1 MTFTDKIIKKTRT
14 IGVDPPP
21 VLEVKN
27 WLSNPDLQPSKPLI
41 DVSQAAPTE
50 PPPEKMLEFMANK
63 ILCDNAVNTYGPV
76 LGLDELRESLASKWS
91 RQYQGKVS
99 KENVA
104 VTSGCNQAFCAS
116 ISSFTSENDEVIIPT
131 PWYFNHHMWLQMA
144 GVKSIPL
151 DTDANMNPIIE
162 KAEALITDRTRAIVL
177 VSPNNPSG
185 AIYSNQL
192 LQKFFDLCKSNQI
205 RLIIDETYK
214 DFHPNASQPHTLLE
228 NNNWDQ
234 VLTILYS
241 FSKTYRMTG
250 HRIGAL
256 LTSKENLIE
265 IEKALDTFTVC
276 PPQLGQYAA
285 NWGLNNLEAWAA
297 ERRTEILQRAK
308 HFSEKFQP
316 LSAAGWSLRGCGAYF
331 AFVEHPFEDESNI
344 LAPLILRD
352 QGILLMPGTMFYPK
366 HNPLGSRSFRIAFGQ
381 FSDDTFLIQFQI
393 SIGQGWGLSCLTRA
407 VRPLNCLAAA
417 LANRNLNFDPKL
429 EQKRTKKIG
438 IY

>member
-151 DTDANMNPIIE
+151 DTDANMSPIIE

-228 NNNWDQ
+228 NNDWDQ

-297 ERRTEILQRAK
+297 ERRIEILQRAK

-366 HNPLGSRSFRIAFGQ
+366 HNPLGSRSFRIAFANI
-381 FSDDTFLIQFQI
+381 DKNKI
-393 SIGQGWGLSCLTRA
+393 STLLERLKDLSYQR
-407 VRPLNCLAAA
+407 LNSK
-417 LANRNLNFDPKL
+417 NNMIN
-429 EQKRTKKIG
+429 
-438 IY
+438 

>member
-50 PPPEKMLEFMANK
+50 PPPKKMLEFMANK

-366 HNPLGSRSFRIAFGQ
+366 HNPLGSRSFRIAFANI
-381 FSDDTFLIQFQI
+381 DKNKI
-393 SIGQGWGLSCLTRA
+393 STLLERLKDLSYQR
-407 VRPLNCLAAA
+407 LNSK
-417 LANRNLNFDPKL
+417 NNMIN
-429 EQKRTKKIG
+429 
-438 IY
+438 

>member
-151 DTDANMNPIIE
+151 DTDANMSPIIE

-265 IEKALDTFTVC
+265 IEKVLDTFTVC

-366 HNPLGSRSFRIAFGQ
+366 HNPLGSRSFRIAFANI
-381 FSDDTFLIQFQI
+381 DKNKI
-393 SIGQGWGLSCLTRA
+393 STLLERLKDLSYQR
-407 VRPLNCLAAA
+407 LNSK
-417 LANRNLNFDPKL
+417 NNMIN
-429 EQKRTKKIG
+429 
-438 IY
+438 

>member
-162 KAEALITDRTRAIVL
+162 KAEALITERTRAIVL

-366 HNPLGSRSFRIAFGQ
+366 HNPLGSRSFRIAFANI
-381 FSDDTFLIQFQI
+381 DKNKI
-393 SIGQGWGLSCLTRA
+393 STLLERLKDLSYQR
-407 VRPLNCLAAA
+407 LNSK
-417 LANRNLNFDPKL
+417 NNMIN
-429 EQKRTKKIG
+429 
-438 IY
+438 

>member
-1 MTFTDKIIKKTRT
+1 MTFTDKILKKTRT

-104 VTSGCNQAFCAS
+104 ITSGCNQAFCAS

-366 HNPLGSRSFRIAFGQ
+366 HNPLGSRSFRIAFANI
-381 FSDDTFLIQFQI
+381 DKYKI
-393 SIGQGWGLSCLTRA
+393 STLLERLKDLSYQR
-407 VRPLNCLAAA
+407 LNIK
-417 LANRNLNFDPKL
+417 NNM
-429 EQKRTKKIG
+429 I
-438 IY
+438 

>member
-162 KAEALITDRTRAIVL
+162 KAEALIADRTRAIVL

-316 LSAAGWSLRGCGAYF
+316 LSATGWSLRGCGAYF
-331 AFVEHPFEDESNI
+331 AFVEHPFEDESDI

-366 HNPLGSRSFRIAFGQ
+366 HNPLGSRSFRIAFANI
-381 FSDDTFLIQFQI
+381 DKNKI
-393 SIGQGWGLSCLTRA
+393 STLLERLKDLSYQR
-407 VRPLNCLAAA
+407 LNSK
-417 LANRNLNFDPKL
+417 NNMIN
-429 EQKRTKKIG
+429 
-438 IY
+438 

>member
-162 KAEALITDRTRAIVL
+162 KAEALIADRTRAIVL

-366 HNPLGSRSFRIAFGQ
+366 HNPLGSRSFRIAFANI
-381 FSDDTFLIQFQI
+381 DKNKI
-393 SIGQGWGLSCLTRA
+393 STLLERLKDLSYQR
-407 VRPLNCLAAA
+407 LNIK
-417 LANRNLNFDPKL
+417 NNMIN
-429 EQKRTKKIG
+429 
-438 IY
+438 

>member
-104 VTSGCNQAFCAS
+104 ITSGCNQAFCAS

-192 LQKFFDLCKSNQI
+192 LQKYFDLCKSNQI

-366 HNPLGSRSFRIAFGQ
+366 HNPLGSRSFRIAFANI
-381 FSDDTFLIQFQI
+381 DKNKITTLLERLKD
-393 SIGQGWGLSCLTRA
+393 LSYQR
-407 VRPLNCLAAA
+407 LNS
-417 LANRNLNFDPKL
+417 
-429 EQKRTKKIG
+429 KRT
-438 IY
+438 

>member
-27 WLSNPDLQPSKPLI
+27 WLSKTDLQPSKPLI

-50 PPPEKMLEFMANK
+50 PPPKKMLEFMANK

-151 DTDANMNPIIE
+151 DTDANMNPIVE

-214 DFHPNASQPHTLLE
+214 DFHPKASQPHTLLE

-316 LSAAGWSLRGCGAYF
+316 LSATGWSLRGCGAYF

-366 HNPLGSRSFRIAFGQ
+366 HNPLGSRSFRIAFANI
-381 FSDDTFLIQFQI
+381 DKNKI
-393 SIGQGWGLSCLTRA
+393 STLLERLKDLSYQR
-407 VRPLNCLAAA
+407 LNSK
-417 LANRNLNFDPKL
+417 NNMVN
-429 EQKRTKKIG
+429 
-438 IY
+438 

>member
-228 NNNWDQ
+228 NNDWDQ

-265 IEKALDTFTVC
+265 IEKVLDTFTVC

-366 HNPLGSRSFRIAFGQ
+366 HNPLGSRSFRIAFANI
-381 FSDDTFLIQFQI
+381 DKNKI
-393 SIGQGWGLSCLTRA
+393 STLLERLKDLSYQR
-407 VRPLNCLAAA
+407 LNSK
-417 LANRNLNFDPKL
+417 NNMIN
-429 EQKRTKKIG
+429 
-438 IY
+438 

>member
-151 DTDANMNPIIE
+151 ETDANMNPILE

-228 NNNWDQ
+228 NKNWDQ

-331 AFVEHPFEDESNI
+331 AFVEHPFEEGSNI

-366 HNPLGSRSFRIAFGQ
+366 HNPVGSRSFRIAFANIDKNKITTLLERLKDLSYQ
-381 FSDDTFLIQFQI
+381 RLI
-393 SIGQGWGLSCLTRA
+393 S
-407 VRPLNCLAAA
+407 
-417 LANRNLNFDPKL
+417 
-429 EQKRTKKIG
+429 KRT
-438 IY
+438 

>member
-151 DTDANMNPIIE
+151 DTDANMSPIIE

-228 NNNWDQ
+228 NNDWDQ

-366 HNPLGSRSFRIAFGQ
+366 HNPLGSRSFRIAFANI
-381 FSDDTFLIQFQI
+381 DKNKI
-393 SIGQGWGLSCLTRA
+393 STLLERLKDLSYQR
-407 VRPLNCLAAA
+407 LNSK
-417 LANRNLNFDPKL
+417 NNMIN
-429 EQKRTKKIG
+429 
-438 IY
+438 

>member
-192 LQKFFDLCKSNQI
+192 LQKFFDLCRSNQI

-366 HNPLGSRSFRIAFGQ
+366 HNPLGSRSFRIAFANI
-381 FSDDTFLIQFQI
+381 DKNKI
-393 SIGQGWGLSCLTRA
+393 STLLERLKDLSYQR
-407 VRPLNCLAAA
+407 LNSK
-417 LANRNLNFDPKL
+417 NNMIN
-429 EQKRTKKIG
+429 
-438 IY
+438 

>member
-228 NNNWDQ
+228 NNNWDR

-366 HNPLGSRSFRIAFGQ
+366 HNPLGARSFRIAFANI
-381 FSDDTFLIQFQI
+381 DKNKI
-393 SIGQGWGLSCLTRA
+393 STLLERLKDLSYQR
-407 VRPLNCLAAA
+407 LNSK
-417 LANRNLNFDPKL
+417 NNMI
-429 EQKRTKKIG
+429 T
-438 IY
+438 

>member
-162 KAEALITDRTRAIVL
+162 KAEASITDRTRAIVL

-366 HNPLGSRSFRIAFGQ
+366 HNPLGSRSFRIAFANI
-381 FSDDTFLIQFQI
+381 DKNKI
-393 SIGQGWGLSCLTRA
+393 STLLERLKDLSYQR
-407 VRPLNCLAAA
+407 LNSK
-417 LANRNLNFDPKL
+417 NNMIN
-429 EQKRTKKIG
+429 
-438 IY
+438 

>member
-366 HNPLGSRSFRIAFGQ
+366 HNPLGSRSFRIAFANI
-381 FSDDTFLIQFQI
+381 DKNKI
-393 SIGQGWGLSCLTRA
+393 STLLERLKDLSYQR
-407 VRPLNCLAAA
+407 LNS
-417 LANRNLNFDPKL
+417 
-429 EQKRTKKIG
+429 
-438 IY
+438 

>member
-104 VTSGCNQAFCAS
+104 GTSGCNPAFCAS
-116 ISSFTSENDEVIIPT
+116 ISAFTSENDEVIIPT

-151 DTDANMNPIIE
+151 ETDANMNPILE

-285 NWGLNNLEAWAA
+285 NWGLNNLEACAA

-366 HNPLGSRSFRIAFGQ
+366 HNPLGSRSFRIAFANI
-381 FSDDTFLIQFQI
+381 DKYKI
-393 SIGQGWGLSCLTRA
+393 STLLERLKDLSYQR
-407 VRPLNCLAAA
+407 LNIK
-417 LANRNLNFDPKL
+417 NNM
-429 EQKRTKKIG
+429 I
-438 IY
+438 

>member
-27 WLSNPDLQPSKPLI
+27 WLSDPDLQPSKPLI

-91 RQYQGKVS
+91 RQYQGIVS
-99 KENVA
+99 NQNVA
-104 VTSGCNQAFCAS
+104 ITSGCNQAFCAS

-250 HRIGAL
+250 HRVGAL

-297 ERRTEILQRAK
+297 DRRTEILQRAK

-316 LSAAGWSLRGCGAYF
+316 LSAAGWSLKGCGAYF
-331 AFVEHPFEDESNI
+331 AFVEHPFEDGSNI

-366 HNPLGSRSFRIAFGQ
+366 HNPLGSRSFRIAFANI
-381 FSDDTFLIQFQI
+381 DKNKI
-393 SIGQGWGLSCLTRA
+393 STLLERLKDLSYQR
-407 VRPLNCLAAA
+407 LNS
-417 LANRNLNFDPKL
+417 
-429 EQKRTKKIG
+429 KKT
-438 IY
+438 

>member
-265 IEKALDTFTVC
+265 IEKVLDTFTVC

-331 AFVEHPFEDESNI
+331 AFVEHPFKDESNI

-366 HNPLGSRSFRIAFGQ
+366 HNPLGSRSFRIAFANI
-381 FSDDTFLIQFQI
+381 DKNKI
-393 SIGQGWGLSCLTRA
+393 STLLERLKDLSYQR
-407 VRPLNCLAAA
+407 LNSK
-417 LANRNLNFDPKL
+417 NNMIN
-429 EQKRTKKIG
+429 
-438 IY
+438 

>member
-41 DVSQAAPTE
+41 DVSQAAPTV

-151 DTDANMNPIIE
+151 ETDANMNPILE

-366 HNPLGSRSFRIAFGQ
+366 HNPLGSRSFRIAFANI
-381 FSDDTFLIQFQI
+381 DKYKI
-393 SIGQGWGLSCLTRA
+393 STLLERLKDLSYQR
-407 VRPLNCLAAA
+407 LNIK
-417 LANRNLNFDPKL
+417 NNM
-429 EQKRTKKIG
+429 I
-438 IY
+438 

>member
-1 MTFTDKIIKKTRT
+1 MAFTDKIIKKTRT

-99 KENVA
+99 KKNVA

-366 HNPLGSRSFRIAFGQ
+366 HNPLGSRSFRIAFANI
-381 FSDDTFLIQFQI
+381 DKNKI
-393 SIGQGWGLSCLTRA
+393 STLLERLKDLSYQR
-407 VRPLNCLAAA
+407 LNSK
-417 LANRNLNFDPKL
+417 NNMIN
-429 EQKRTKKIG
+429 
-438 IY
+438 

>member
-316 LSAAGWSLRGCGAYF
+316 LSATGWSLRGCGAYF

-366 HNPLGSRSFRIAFGQ
+366 HNPLGSRSFRIAFANI
-381 FSDDTFLIQFQI
+381 DKNKI
-393 SIGQGWGLSCLTRA
+393 STLLERLKDLSYQR
-407 VRPLNCLAAA
+407 LNSK
-417 LANRNLNFDPKL
+417 NNMIN
-429 EQKRTKKIG
+429 
-438 IY
+438 

>member
-91 RQYQGKVS
+91 RQYQGKGS

-151 DTDANMNPIIE
+151 ETDANMNPILE

-366 HNPLGSRSFRIAFGQ
+366 HNPLGSRSFRIAFANI
-381 FSDDTFLIQFQI
+381 DKYKI
-393 SIGQGWGLSCLTRA
+393 STLLERLKDLSYQR
-407 VRPLNCLAAA
+407 LNIK
-417 LANRNLNFDPKL
+417 NNM
-429 EQKRTKKIG
+429 I
-438 IY
+438 

>member
-192 LQKFFDLCKSNQI
+192 LQNFFDLCKSNQI

-228 NNNWDQ
+228 NNIWDQ

-285 NWGLNNLEAWAA
+285 NWGLNNLEAWA
-297 ERRTEILQRAK
+297 EDRRTEILQRAK

-316 LSAAGWSLRGCGAYF
+316 LSAAGWSLKGCGAYF
-331 AFVEHPFEDESNI
+331 AFVEHPFEDGSNI

-366 HNPLGSRSFRIAFGQ
+366 HNPLGSRSFRIAFANI
-381 FSDDTFLIQFQI
+381 DKNKI
-393 SIGQGWGLSCLTRA
+393 STLLERLKDLSYQR
-407 VRPLNCLAAA
+407 LNS
-417 LANRNLNFDPKL
+417 K
-429 EQKRTKKIG
+429 
-438 IY
+438 

>member
-50 PPPEKMLEFMANK
+50 PPPEKMLEFMADK

-131 PWYFNHHMWLQMA
+131 PWYFNHHMWLQMT

-316 LSAAGWSLRGCGAYF
+316 LSATGWSLRGCGAYF

-366 HNPLGSRSFRIAFGQ
+366 HNPLGSRSFRIAFANI
-381 FSDDTFLIQFQI
+381 DKNKI
-393 SIGQGWGLSCLTRA
+393 STLLERLKDLSYQR
-407 VRPLNCLAAA
+407 LNSK
-417 LANRNLNFDPKL
+417 NNMIN
-429 EQKRTKKIG
+429 
-438 IY
+438 

>member
-27 WLSNPDLQPSKPLI
+27 WLSNPDLQPLKPLI

-151 DTDANMNPIIE
+151 DTDVNMNPIIE

-256 LTSKENLIE
+256 ITSKENLIE

-366 HNPLGSRSFRIAFGQ
+366 HNPLGSRSFRIAFANI
-381 FSDDTFLIQFQI
+381 DKYKI
-393 SIGQGWGLSCLTRA
+393 STLLERLKALSYQR
-407 VRPLNCLAAA
+407 LNIET
-417 LANRNLNFDPKL
+417 NM
-429 EQKRTKKIG
+429 T
-438 IY
+438 

>member
-285 NWGLNNLEAWAA
+285 NWGLNNLEAWTA

-352 QGILLMPGTMFYPK
+352 QGILLMPGSMFYPK
-366 HNPLGSRSFRIAFGQ
+366 HNPLGSRSFRIAFANI
-381 FSDDTFLIQFQI
+381 DKNKI
-393 SIGQGWGLSCLTRA
+393 STLLERLKDLSYQR
-407 VRPLNCLAAA
+407 LNSK
-417 LANRNLNFDPKL
+417 NNMIN
-429 EQKRTKKIG
+429 
-438 IY
+438 

>member
-50 PPPEKMLEFMANK
+50 PPPEKMLEFMADK

-366 HNPLGSRSFRIAFGQ
+366 HNPLGSRSFRIAFANI
-381 FSDDTFLIQFQI
+381 DKNKI
-393 SIGQGWGLSCLTRA
+393 STLLERLKDLSYQR
-407 VRPLNCLAAA
+407 LNSK
-417 LANRNLNFDPKL
+417 NNMIN
-429 EQKRTKKIG
+429 
-438 IY
+438 

>member
-228 NNNWDQ
+228 NNNWDH

-250 HRIGAL
+250 HRVGAL

-297 ERRTEILQRAK
+297 DRRTEILQRAK

-331 AFVEHPFEDESNI
+331 AFVEHPFEDGSNI

-366 HNPLGSRSFRIAFGQ
+366 HNPLGSRSFRIAFANI
-381 FSDDTFLIQFQI
+381 DKNKI
-393 SIGQGWGLSCLTRA
+393 STLLERLKDLSYQR
-407 VRPLNCLAAA
+407 LNSK
-417 LANRNLNFDPKL
+417 NNMIN
-429 EQKRTKKIG
+429 
-438 IY
+438 

>member
-76 LGLDELRESLASKWS
+76 LVLDELRKSLASKWS
-91 RQYQGKVS
+91 RQYQGEVS
-99 KENVA
+99 NQNVA
-104 VTSGCNQAFCAS
+104 ITSGCNQAFCAS

-214 DFHPNASQPHTLLE
+214 DFHPHASQPHTLLE

-285 NWGLNNLEAWAA
+285 NWGLNNLEPWTA

-316 LSAAGWSLRGCGAYF
+316 LSAAGWSLKGCGAYF
-331 AFVEHPFEDESNI
+331 AFVEHPFEDGSNI

-366 HNPLGSRSFRIAFGQ
+366 HNPLGSRSFRIAFANI
-381 FSDDTFLIQFQI
+381 DKNKI
-393 SIGQGWGLSCLTRA
+393 STLLERLKDLSYQR
-407 VRPLNCLAAA
+407 LNS
-417 LANRNLNFDPKL
+417 K
-429 EQKRTKKIG
+429 
-438 IY
+438 

>member
-91 RQYQGKVS
+91 RQYQGKVGT
-99 KENVA
+99 ENVA

-116 ISSFTSENDEVIIPT
+116 ISSYTSENDEVIIPT

-192 LQKFFDLCKSNQI
+192 LHKFFDLCKSNQI

-214 DFHPNASQPHTLLE
+214 DFHPNASKPHTLLE

-366 HNPLGSRSFRIAFGQ
+366 HNPLGSRSFRIAFANI
-381 FSDDTFLIQFQI
+381 DKNKI
-393 SIGQGWGLSCLTRA
+393 STLLERLKDLSYQR
-407 VRPLNCLAAA
+407 LNSK
-417 LANRNLNFDPKL
+417 NNMIN
-429 EQKRTKKIG
+429 
-438 IY
+438 

>member
-214 DFHPNASQPHTLLE
+214 DFHPNASQPHKLLE

-366 HNPLGSRSFRIAFGQ
+366 HNPLGSRSFRIAFANI
-381 FSDDTFLIQFQI
+381 DKNKI
-393 SIGQGWGLSCLTRA
+393 STLLERLKDLSYQR
-407 VRPLNCLAAA
+407 LNSK
-417 LANRNLNFDPKL
+417 NNMIN
-429 EQKRTKKIG
+429 
-438 IY
+438 

>member
-144 GVKSIPL
+144 GVKSTPL

-366 HNPLGSRSFRIAFGQ
+366 HNPLGSRSFRIAFANI
-381 FSDDTFLIQFQI
+381 DKNKI
-393 SIGQGWGLSCLTRA
+393 STLLERLKDLSYQR
-407 VRPLNCLAAA
+407 LNSK
-417 LANRNLNFDPKL
+417 NNMIN
-429 EQKRTKKIG
+429 
-438 IY
+438 

>member
-151 DTDANMNPIIE
+151 ETDTTMNPILE

-228 NNNWDQ
+228 NNNWAQ
-234 VLTILYS
+234 VLTVLYS

-366 HNPLGSRSFRIAFGQ
+366 HNPLGSRSFRIAFANI
-381 FSDDTFLIQFQI
+381 DKYKI
-393 SIGQGWGLSCLTRA
+393 STLLERLKDLSYQR
-407 VRPLNCLAAA
+407 LNIK
-417 LANRNLNFDPKL
+417 NNM
-429 EQKRTKKIG
+429 I
-438 IY
+438 